1 MTTQSAATPTLLLTV
16 EESARELRIAR
27 RRVYDLIRDGA
38 LTSVKIGKS
47 RRISRTAIEEYVRSL
62 QATTP

>member
-1 MTTQSAATPTLLLTV
+1 MTTQSAAAPTLLLTV

-38 LTSVKIGKS
+38 IASVKIGKS

-62 QATTP
+62 QAS